1 MDLPDEYRLPA
12 RERAALHL
20 SGDGVAVDVVA
31 FLKALL
37 FEPVLD
43 HARST
48 ALAAE

>member
-1 MDLPDEYRLPA
+1 MGLPEDYRLPE

-31 FLKALL
+31 FLRALL

-43 HARST
+43 HARS
-48 ALAAE
+48 AAIAAE